1 MTSQQLFEQFISSRA
16 SHPDYSESFTKCKDK
31 QGNELEEYA
40 CHRIQQERLILK
52 RALWQKAVEESSM
65 IEEEN

>member
-1 MTSQQLFEQFISSRA
+1 MTSQQLFEQFISSR
-16 SHPDYSESFTKCKDK
+16 SYHPDYSESFTKCKDK

-40 CHRIQQERLILK
+40 CHRIQQDYI
-52 RALWQKAVEESSM
+52 LWQKAVEVASI

>member
-1 MTSQQLFEQFISSRA
+1 MTSQQLFEQFISSRQLDPNYA
-16 SHPDYSESFTKCKDK
+16 AMFTKCKDK

-40 CHRIQQERLILK
+40 CHRIQQDYI
-52 RALWQKAVEESSM
+52 LWQKAVEVASI